1 MSTRQFTPLEGEL
14 PIFPLSNPL
23 FPAGLLHLNIFEPRY
38 VAMTA
43 DCLRDNKP
51 FGVTLIQGGFEVGVP
66 AIPAAIGCTA
76 RIIEWQQP
84 APDRYRLVA
93 QGETLFKIAQRRSN
107 ALGLIL
113 ASVQLIE
120 PPDPVPLP
128 KRYQALA
135 ALINELVDA
144 LGPEAPVPK
153 PLRLQDA
160 AWVANRWAE
169 LLPVT
174 PERRQRWLEQ
184 ADPIAALIEI
194 EQVLAEQSGGAAPE

>member
-1 MSTRQFTPLEGEL
+1 MSTRRLTPMAEEL
-14 PIFPLSNPL
+14 AVFPLSNPL

-38 VAMTA
+38 LAMTA
-43 DCLRDNKP
+43 ECLRDSKP

-93 QGETLFKIAQRRSN
+93 QGESLFKIEKRRSN

-113 ASVQLIE
+113 ATVQLID
-120 PPDPVPLP
+120 PPDPLPLP
-128 KRYQALA
+128 RRYEGLATLIQELIA
-135 ALINELVDA
+135 ALGD
-144 LGPEAPVPK
+144 EAPIPK
-153 PLRLQDA
+153 PLRLTDA

-184 ADPIAALIEI
+184 ADPLVALAEI
-194 EQVLAEQSGGAAPE
+194 EQVLAEQSRGTKPE